1 MLAPHDLEEPY
12 RGWRRTLLLAGGL
25 LAAWAA
31 STFGDPSTYQTADPG
46 GAVLLRG
53 VAWFHAAIIA
63 LGLILLWL
71 RLRFRLS
78 APWIAGYFGCTWLV
92 VAANTLIWQLT
103 AIVSAAI
110 AFYAGQAILLLLAW
124 HDRAPV
130 PLRDADPPPTT
141 LRPPPP

>member
-1 MLAPHDLEEPY
+1 MLAPADLEEPY
-12 RGWRRTLLLAGGL
+12 RDWRRAILVAGCIAAA
-25 LAAWAA
+25 LAAAA
-31 STFGDPSTYQTADPG
+31 AGDPPALQVSDPA
-46 GAVLLRG
+46 GAALLRG

-78 APWIAGYFGCTWLV
+78 APWIAGYFGCTWLA
-92 VAANTLIWQLT
+92 VAANMLIWQLT
-103 AIVSAAI
+103 AIVPAAI

-124 HDRAPV
+124 NDRAPA